1 MGKPNFA
8 KDQLKQLVAKVIN
21 LEEEKA
27 AISADISEVYKEAK
41 AVGFDPKIMRVV
53 VREAKMESQEREER
67 EAILDLYRSA
77 LDLLKE

>member
-1 MGKPNFA
+1 MGRPNFA
-8 KDQLKQLVAKVIN
+8 KDQLKQMVAKVIN

-41 AVGFDPKIMRVV
+41 GHGFDPKVMRVV
-53 VREAKMESQEREER
+53 VREAKMEAHEREER
-67 EAILDLYRSA
+67 AAILDLYRSA